1 MLQKS
6 ASREMLMPTEER
18 GESSQHTLCEF
29 MDTVS
34 AINRETLSLMMRQ
47 MAPGALNGNR
57 FALSD
62 PLGLGKAWIK
72 YSTRLCSDPAS
83 VARVHM
89 DYWQDFAALW
99 QNTVHRSFGAEVDP
113 VIEPSKDDRR
123 FADGAWGEN
132 VLFDFI
138 KQSYLLYS
146 RAAQGLVS
154 GVDGLEERNVQK
166 LELATGQMLDAL
178 SPTNFPLSNPAVLR
192 EVVESGGQ
200 NLVNGL
206 NNFLSDLS
214 RSNGSLDISMTD
226 KEDFALGES
235 LAVTPGKVVYQNEL
249 MQLIQYSPTTDQV
262 ARRPLLVIP
271 PWMNKYYVMDL
282 RPGNSMVQWLV
293 DQGQTVF
300 MISWV
305 NPGADLADKT
315 FDDYMLEGPLDAL
328 DAIER
333 ATGEP
338 EVNVAGYCL
347 GGILLAATLAWM
359 AARKDQRIKSAT
371 LLTSMVDFS
380 DAGEV
385 SLFIDE
391 EALAELETQI
401 LDKGYL
407 EGRKVFDTFRTLRAN
422 NLIWSFYINNYLMGR
437 SPAPFDL
444 LYWNADATNMP
455 AAVQIWVMRNLY
467 LENLLRQPGGVSVAG
482 ESIDVR
488 KVETPTYVLSTREDH
503 IAPWKTTYET
513 TQLFSGPMRFVLG
526 ASGHIAGVINPP
538 QKQKYGYWT
547 NTDKPADPEAWLA
560 GAKSTQ
566 GSWWPDW
573 IRWLARNSGG
583 KVAARLPGNGGLAVI
598 EDAPGSYVRAQN
610 P

>member
-1 MLQKS
+1 MS
-6 ASREMLMPTEER
+6 TEER

-29 MDTVS
+29 MDTVG

-47 MAPGALNGNR
+47 MAPGAINGNR
-57 FALSD
+57 PALSD

-83 VARVHM
+83 VARVQM
-89 DYWQDFAALW
+89 DFWQDYAALW
-99 QNTVHRSFGAEVDP
+99 HNAVHRSLGAEVNP

-123 FADGAWGEN
+123 FADGVWEEN

-146 RAAQGLVS
+146 RAAQRLVS
-154 GVDGLEERNVQK
+154 GVDGLEARNAEK
-166 LELATGQMLDAL
+166 LEFATSQMLDAL
-178 SPTNFPLSNPAVLR
+178 SPTNFPLTNPAVLR
-192 EVVESGGQ
+192 EIVESGGR
-200 NLVNGL
+200 NLLNGL

-226 KEDFALGES
+226 KTAFELGEN
-235 LAVTPGKVVYQNEL
+235 LAVTPGKIVYQNDL
-249 MQLIQYSPTTDQV
+249 MQLIQYSPTTDRV
-262 ARRPLLVIP
+262 ARRPLLIIP

-305 NPGADLADKT
+305 NPGADLADKS

-333 ATGEP
+333 ATGER

-359 AARKDQRIKSAT
+359 AARGDDRIKCAT
-371 LLTSMVDFS
+371 LLTAMVDFS
-380 DAGEV
+380 DTGDV
-385 SLFIDE
+385 SLFINE
-391 EALAELETQI
+391 EGLAALEAQI
-401 LDKGYL
+401 VDKGYL

-455 AAVQIWVMRNLY
+455 AAAHIWVMRNLY
-467 LENLLRQPGGVSVAG
+467 LENRLRQQGSVTIAG
-482 ESIDVR
+482 EPIDVR
-488 KVETPTYVLSTREDH
+488 KVETPTYILSTREDH
-503 IAPWKTTYET
+503 IAPWKTTFET
-513 TQLFSGPMRFVLG
+513 TRLFSGPIRFVLG

-538 QKQKYGYWT
+538 QKKKYGYWT
-547 NTDKPADPEAWLA
+547 NTDEPADPETWIA
-560 GAKSTQ
+560 GAESTQ

-573 IRWLARNSGG
+573 KRWLSGNSGG
-583 KVAARLPGNGGLAVI
+583 RVPARRPGDGALAVI

>member
-1 MLQKS
+1 MS
-6 ASREMLMPTEER
+6 TEER

-29 MDTVS
+29 MDTVG

-47 MAPGALNGNR
+47 MAPGAINGNR
-57 FALSD
+57 LALSD

-83 VARVHM
+83 VARVQM
-89 DYWQDFAALW
+89 DFWQDYAALW
-99 QNTVHRSFGAEVDP
+99 HNAVHRSLGAEVNP

-123 FADGAWGEN
+123 FADGVWEEN

-146 RAAQGLVS
+146 RAAQGMVS
-154 GVDGLEERNVQK
+154 GVDGLEARNAEK
-166 LELATGQMLDAL
+166 LEFATSQMLDAL
-178 SPTNFPLSNPAVLR
+178 SPTNFPLTNPAVLR
-192 EVVESGGQ
+192 EIVESGGR
-200 NLVNGL
+200 NLLNGL

-226 KEDFALGES
+226 KTAFELGEN
-235 LAVTPGKVVYQNEL
+235 LAVTPGKIVYQNDL
-249 MQLIQYSPTTDQV
+249 MQLIQYSPTTDRV
-262 ARRPLLVIP
+262 ARRPLLIIP

-300 MISWV
+300 MVSWV
-305 NPGADLADKT
+305 NPGADLADKS

-333 ATGEP
+333 ATGER

-359 AARKDQRIKSAT
+359 AARGDDRIKCAT
-371 LLTSMVDFS
+371 LLTAMVDFS
-380 DAGEV
+380 DTGDV
-385 SLFIDE
+385 SLFINE
-391 EALAELETQI
+391 EGLAALEAQI
-401 LDKGYL
+401 VDKGYL

-455 AAVQIWVMRNLY
+455 AAAHIWVMRNLY
-467 LENLLRQPGGVSVAG
+467 LENRLRQQGSVTIAG
-482 ESIDVR
+482 EPIDVR
-488 KVETPTYVLSTREDH
+488 KVETPTYILSTREDH
-503 IAPWKTTYET
+503 IAPWKTTFET
-513 TQLFSGPMRFVLG
+513 TRLFSGPIRFVLG

-538 QKQKYGYWT
+538 QKKKYGYWT
-547 NTDKPADPEAWLA
+547 NTDEPADPETWIA
-560 GAKSTQ
+560 GAESTQ

-573 IRWLARNSGG
+573 KRWLSGNSGG
-583 KVAARLPGNGGLAVI
+583 RVPARRPGDGALAVI
-598 EDAPGSYVRAQN
+598 EDAPGSYVLAQN

>member
-1 MLQKS
+1 MS
-6 ASREMLMPTEER
+6 TEER

-29 MDTVS
+29 MDTVG

-47 MAPGALNGNR
+47 MAPGAINGNR
-57 FALSD
+57 PALSD

-83 VARVHM
+83 VARVQM
-89 DYWQDFAALW
+89 DFWQDYAALW
-99 QNTVHRSFGAEVDP
+99 HNAVHRSLGAEVNP

-123 FADGAWGEN
+123 FADGVWEEN

-154 GVDGLEERNVQK
+154 GVDGLEARNAEK
-166 LELATGQMLDAL
+166 LEFATSQMLDAL
-178 SPTNFPLSNPAVLR
+178 SPTNFPLTNPAVLR
-192 EVVESGGQ
+192 EIVESGGR
-200 NLVNGL
+200 NLLNGL

-226 KEDFALGES
+226 KTAFELGEN
-235 LAVTPGKVVYQNEL
+235 LAVTPGKIVYQNDL
-249 MQLIQYSPTTDQV
+249 MQLIQYSPTTDRV
-262 ARRPLLVIP
+262 ARRPLLIIP

-305 NPGADLADKT
+305 NPGADLADKS

-333 ATGEP
+333 ATGER

-359 AARKDQRIKSAT
+359 AARGDDRIKCAT
-371 LLTSMVDFS
+371 LLTAMVDFS
-380 DAGEV
+380 DTGDV
-385 SLFIDE
+385 SLFINE
-391 EALAELETQI
+391 EGLAALEAQI
-401 LDKGYL
+401 VDKGYL

-455 AAVQIWVMRNLY
+455 AAAHIWVMRNLY
-467 LENLLRQPGGVSVAG
+467 LENRLRQQGAVTIAG
-482 ESIDVR
+482 EPIDVR
-488 KVETPTYVLSTREDH
+488 KVETPTYILSTREDH
-503 IAPWKTTYET
+503 IAPWKTTFET
-513 TQLFSGPMRFVLG
+513 TRLFSGPIRFVLG

-538 QKQKYGYWT
+538 QKKKYGYWT
-547 NTDKPADPEAWLA
+547 NTDEPADPETWIA
-560 GAKSTQ
+560 GAESTQ

-573 IRWLARNSGG
+573 KRWLSGNSGG
-583 KVAARLPGNGGLAVI
+583 RVPARRPGDGALAVI

>member
-1 MLQKS
+1 MS
-6 ASREMLMPTEER
+6 TEER

-29 MDTVS
+29 MDTVG

-47 MAPGALNGNR
+47 MAPGAVNGNR
-57 FALSD
+57 LALSD

-83 VARVHM
+83 VARVQM
-89 DYWQDFAALW
+89 DFWQDYAALW
-99 QNTVHRSFGAEVDP
+99 HNAVHRSLGAEVNP

-123 FADGAWGEN
+123 FADGVWEEN

-146 RAAQGLVS
+146 RAAQGMVS
-154 GVDGLEERNVQK
+154 GVDGLEARNAEK
-166 LELATGQMLDAL
+166 LEFATSQMLDAL
-178 SPTNFPLSNPAVLR
+178 SPTNFPLTNPAVLR
-192 EVVESGGQ
+192 EIVESGGR
-200 NLVNGL
+200 NLLNGL

-226 KEDFALGES
+226 KTAFELGEN
-235 LAVTPGKVVYQNEL
+235 LAVTPGKIVYQNDL
-249 MQLIQYSPTTDQV
+249 MQLIQYSPTTDRV
-262 ARRPLLVIP
+262 ARRPLLIIP

-300 MISWV
+300 MVSWV
-305 NPGADLADKT
+305 NPGADLADKS

-333 ATGEP
+333 ATGER

-359 AARKDQRIKSAT
+359 AARGDNRIKCAT
-371 LLTSMVDFS
+371 LLTAMVDFS
-380 DAGEV
+380 DTGDV
-385 SLFIDE
+385 SLFINE
-391 EALAELETQI
+391 EGLAALEAQI
-401 LDKGYL
+401 VDKGYL

-455 AAVQIWVMRNLY
+455 AAAHIWVMRNLY
-467 LENLLRQPGGVSVAG
+467 LENRLRQQGSVTIAG
-482 ESIDVR
+482 EPIDVR
-488 KVETPTYVLSTREDH
+488 KVETPTYILSTREDH
-503 IAPWKTTYET
+503 IAPWKTTFET
-513 TQLFSGPMRFVLG
+513 TRLFSGPIRFVLG

-538 QKQKYGYWT
+538 QKKKYGYWT
-547 NTDKPADPEAWLA
+547 NTDEPADPETWIA
-560 GAKSTQ
+560 GAESTQ

-573 IRWLARNSGG
+573 KRWLSGNSGG
-583 KVAARLPGNGGLAVI
+583 RVPARRPGDGALAVI

>member
-1 MLQKS
+1 MS
-6 ASREMLMPTEER
+6 TEER

-29 MDTVS
+29 MDTVG

-47 MAPGALNGNR
+47 MAPGAINGNR
-57 FALSD
+57 PALSD

-83 VARVHM
+83 VARVQM
-89 DYWQDFAALW
+89 DFWQDYAALW
-99 QNTVHRSFGAEVDP
+99 HNAVHRSLGAEVNP

-123 FADGAWGEN
+123 FADGVWEEN

-154 GVDGLEERNVQK
+154 GVDGLEARNAEK
-166 LELATGQMLDAL
+166 LEFATSQMLDAL
-178 SPTNFPLSNPAVLR
+178 SPTNFPLTNPAVLR
-192 EVVESGGQ
+192 EIVESGGQ
-200 NLVNGL
+200 NLLNGL

-226 KEDFALGES
+226 KAAFELGEN
-235 LAVTPGKVVYQNEL
+235 LAVTPGKIVYQNDL
-249 MQLIQYSPTTDQV
+249 MQLIQYSPTTDRV
-262 ARRPLLVIP
+262 ARRPLLIIP

-305 NPGADLADKT
+305 NPGADLADKS

-333 ATGEP
+333 ATGER

-359 AARKDQRIKSAT
+359 AARGDDRIKCAT
-371 LLTSMVDFS
+371 LLTAMVDFS
-380 DAGEV
+380 DTGDV
-385 SLFIDE
+385 SLFINE
-391 EALAELETQI
+391 EGLAALEAQI
-401 LDKGYL
+401 VDKGYL

-455 AAVQIWVMRNLY
+455 AAAHIWVMRNLY
-467 LENLLRQPGGVSVAG
+467 LENRLRQQGGVTIAG
-482 ESIDVR
+482 EPIDVR
-488 KVETPTYVLSTREDH
+488 KVETPTYILSTREDH
-503 IAPWKTTYET
+503 IAPWKTTFET
-513 TQLFSGPMRFVLG
+513 TRLFSGPIRFVLG

-538 QKQKYGYWT
+538 QKKKYGYWT
-547 NTDKPADPEAWLA
+547 NTDEPADPETWIA
-560 GAKSTQ
+560 GAESTQ

-573 IRWLARNSGG
+573 KRWLSGNSGG
-583 KVAARLPGNGGLAVI
+583 RVPARRPGDGALAVI

>member
-1 MLQKS
+1 MS
-6 ASREMLMPTEER
+6 TEER

-29 MDTVS
+29 MDTVG

-47 MAPGALNGNR
+47 MAPGAINGNR
-57 FALSD
+57 PALSD

-83 VARVHM
+83 VARVQM
-89 DYWQDFAALW
+89 DFWQDYAALW
-99 QNTVHRSFGAEVDP
+99 HNAVHRSLGAEVNP

-123 FADGAWGEN
+123 FADGVWEEN

-146 RAAQGLVS
+146 RAAQGMVS
-154 GVDGLEERNVQK
+154 GVDGLEARNAEK
-166 LELATGQMLDAL
+166 LEFATSQMLDAL
-178 SPTNFPLSNPAVLR
+178 SPTNFPLTNPAVLR
-192 EVVESGGQ
+192 EIVESGGR
-200 NLVNGL
+200 NLLNGL

-226 KEDFALGES
+226 KTAFELGEN
-235 LAVTPGKVVYQNEL
+235 LAVTPGKIVYQNDL
-249 MQLIQYSPTTDQV
+249 MQLIQYSPTTDRV
-262 ARRPLLVIP
+262 ARRPLLIIP

-305 NPGADLADKT
+305 NPGADLADKS

-333 ATGEP
+333 ATGER

-359 AARKDQRIKSAT
+359 AARGDDRIKCAT
-371 LLTSMVDFS
+371 LLTAMVDFS
-380 DAGEV
+380 DTGDV
-385 SLFIDE
+385 SLFINE
-391 EALAELETQI
+391 EGLAALEAQI
-401 LDKGYL
+401 VDKGYL

-455 AAVQIWVMRNLY
+455 AAAHIWVMRNLY
-467 LENLLRQPGGVSVAG
+467 LENRLRQQGSVTIAG
-482 ESIDVR
+482 EPIDVR
-488 KVETPTYVLSTREDH
+488 KVETPTYILSTREDH
-503 IAPWKTTYET
+503 IAPWKTTFET
-513 TQLFSGPMRFVLG
+513 TRLFSGPIRFVLG

-538 QKQKYGYWT
+538 QKKKYGYWT
-547 NTDKPADPEAWLA
+547 NTDEPADPETWIA
-560 GAKSTQ
+560 GAESTQ

-573 IRWLARNSGG
+573 KRWLSGNSGG
-583 KVAARLPGNGGLAVI
+583 RVPARRPGDGALAVI

>member
-1 MLQKS
+1 MS
-6 ASREMLMPTEER
+6 TEER

-29 MDTVS
+29 MDTVG

-47 MAPGALNGNR
+47 MAPGAINGNR
-57 FALSD
+57 PALSD

-83 VARVHM
+83 VARVQM
-89 DYWQDFAALW
+89 DFWQDYAALW
-99 QNTVHRSFGAEVDP
+99 HNAVHRSLGAEVNP

-123 FADGAWGEN
+123 FADGVWEEN

-154 GVDGLEERNVQK
+154 GVDGLEARNAEK
-166 LELATGQMLDAL
+166 LEFATSQMLDAL
-178 SPTNFPLSNPAVLR
+178 SPTNFPLTNPAVLR
-192 EVVESGGQ
+192 EIVESGGQ
-200 NLVNGL
+200 NLLNGL

-226 KEDFALGES
+226 KAAFELGEN
-235 LAVTPGKVVYQNEL
+235 LAVTPGKIVYQNDL
-249 MQLIQYSPTTDQV
+249 MQLIQYSPTTDRV
-262 ARRPLLVIP
+262 ARRPLLIIP

-300 MISWV
+300 MVSWV
-305 NPGADLADKT
+305 NPGADLADKS

-333 ATGEP
+333 ATGER

-359 AARKDQRIKSAT
+359 AARGDDRIKCAT
-371 LLTSMVDFS
+371 LLTAMVDFS
-380 DAGEV
+380 DTGDV
-385 SLFIDE
+385 SLFINE
-391 EALAELETQI
+391 EGLAALEAQI
-401 LDKGYL
+401 VDKGYL

-455 AAVQIWVMRNLY
+455 AAAHIWVMRNLY
-467 LENLLRQPGGVSVAG
+467 LENRLRQQGAVTIAG
-482 ESIDVR
+482 EPIDVR
-488 KVETPTYVLSTREDH
+488 KVETPTYILSTREDH
-503 IAPWKTTYET
+503 IAPWKTTFET
-513 TQLFSGPMRFVLG
+513 TRLFSGPIRFVLG

-538 QKQKYGYWT
+538 QKKKYGYWT
-547 NTDKPADPEAWLA
+547 NTDEPADPEIWLA
-560 GAKSTQ
+560 GAESTQ

-573 IRWLARNSGG
+573 KRWLSGNSGG
-583 KVAARLPGNGGLAVI
+583 RVPARRPGDGALAVI

>member
-1 MLQKS
+1 MS
-6 ASREMLMPTEER
+6 TEER

-29 MDTVS
+29 MDTVG

-47 MAPGALNGNR
+47 MAPGAINGNR
-57 FALSD
+57 PALSD

-83 VARVHM
+83 VARVQM
-89 DYWQDFAALW
+89 DFWQDYAALW
-99 QNTVHRSFGAEVDP
+99 HNAVHRSLGAEVNP

-123 FADGAWGEN
+123 FADGVWEEN

-146 RAAQGLVS
+146 RAAQGMVS
-154 GVDGLEERNVQK
+154 GVDGLEARNAEK
-166 LELATGQMLDAL
+166 LEFATSQMLDAL
-178 SPTNFPLSNPAVLR
+178 SPTNFPLTNPAVLR
-192 EVVESGGQ
+192 EIVESGGR
-200 NLVNGL
+200 NLLNGL

-226 KEDFALGES
+226 KAAFELGEN
-235 LAVTPGKVVYQNEL
+235 LAVTPGKIVYQNDL
-249 MQLIQYSPTTDQV
+249 MQLIQYSPTTDRV
-262 ARRPLLVIP
+262 ARRPLLIIP

-305 NPGADLADKT
+305 NPGADLADKS

-333 ATGEP
+333 ATGER

-359 AARKDQRIKSAT
+359 AARGDDRIKCAT
-371 LLTSMVDFS
+371 LLTAMVDFS
-380 DAGEV
+380 DTGDV
-385 SLFIDE
+385 SLFINE
-391 EALAELETQI
+391 EGLAALEAQI
-401 LDKGYL
+401 VDKGYL

-455 AAVQIWVMRNLY
+455 AAAHIWVMRNLY
-467 LENLLRQPGGVSVAG
+467 LENRLRQQGSVTIAG
-482 ESIDVR
+482 EPIDVR
-488 KVETPTYVLSTREDH
+488 KVETPTYILSTREDH
-503 IAPWKTTYET
+503 IAPWKTTFET
-513 TQLFSGPMRFVLG
+513 TRLFSGPIRFVLG

-538 QKQKYGYWT
+538 QKKKYGYWT
-547 NTDKPADPEAWLA
+547 NTDEPADPETWIA
-560 GAKSTQ
+560 GAESTQ

-573 IRWLARNSGG
+573 KRWLSGNSGG
-583 KVAARLPGNGGLAVI
+583 RVPARRPGDGALAVI

>member
-1 MLQKS
+1 MS
-6 ASREMLMPTEER
+6 TEER

-29 MDTVS
+29 MDTVG

-47 MAPGALNGNR
+47 MAPGAINGNR
-57 FALSD
+57 LALSD

-83 VARVHM
+83 AARVQM
-89 DYWQDFAALW
+89 DFWQDYAALW
-99 QNTVHRSFGAEVDP
+99 HNAVHRSLGAEVNP

-123 FADGAWGEN
+123 FADGVWEEN

-146 RAAQGLVS
+146 RAAQRMVS
-154 GVDGLEERNVQK
+154 GVDGLEARNAEK
-166 LELATGQMLDAL
+166 LEFATSQMLDAL
-178 SPTNFPLSNPAVLR
+178 SPTNFPLTNPAVLR
-192 EVVESGGQ
+192 ETVESGGK
-200 NLVNGL
+200 NLLNGL

-226 KEDFALGES
+226 KAAFELGEN
-235 LAVTPGKVVYQNEL
+235 LAVTPGKIVYQNEL
-249 MQLIQYSPTTDQV
+249 MQLIQYSPTTDRV
-262 ARRPLLVIP
+262 ARRPLLIIP

-300 MISWV
+300 MVSWV
-305 NPGADLADKT
+305 NPGADLADKS

-333 ATGEP
+333 ATGER

-359 AARKDQRIKSAT
+359 AARGDDRIKCAT
-371 LLTSMVDFS
+371 LLTAMVDFS
-380 DAGEV
+380 DTGDV
-385 SLFIDE
+385 SLFINE
-391 EALAELETQI
+391 EGLAALEAQI
-401 LDKGYL
+401 VDKGYL

-455 AAVQIWVMRNLY
+455 AAAHIWVMRNLY
-467 LENLLRQPGGVSVAG
+467 LENRLRQQGGVTVAG
-482 ESIDVR
+482 EPIDVR
-488 KVETPTYVLSTREDH
+488 KVKTPTYILSTREDH

-513 TQLFSGPMRFVLG
+513 TRLFSGPIRFVLG

-538 QKQKYGYWT
+538 QKKKYGYWT
-547 NTDKPADPEAWLA
+547 NTDEPADPETWIA
-560 GAKSTQ
+560 GAESTQ

-573 IRWLARNSGG
+573 KRWLSGNSGG
-583 KVAARLPGNGGLAVI
+583 RVPARRPGDGALAVI

>member
-1 MLQKS
+1 MS
-6 ASREMLMPTEER
+6 TEER

-29 MDTVS
+29 MDTVG

-47 MAPGALNGNR
+47 MAPGAVNGNR
-57 FALSD
+57 LALSD

-83 VARVHM
+83 VARVQM
-89 DYWQDFAALW
+89 DFWQDYAALW
-99 QNTVHRSFGAEVDP
+99 HNAVHRSLGAEVNP

-123 FADGAWGEN
+123 FADGVWEEN

-146 RAAQGLVS
+146 RAAQGMVS
-154 GVDGLEERNVQK
+154 GVDGLEARNAEK
-166 LELATGQMLDAL
+166 LEFATSQMLDAL
-178 SPTNFPLSNPAVLR
+178 SPTNFPLTNPAVLR
-192 EVVESGGQ
+192 EIVESGGR
-200 NLVNGL
+200 NLLNGL

-226 KEDFALGES
+226 KAAFELGEN
-235 LAVTPGKVVYQNEL
+235 LAVTPGKIVYQNDL
-249 MQLIQYSPTTDQV
+249 MQLIQYSPTTDRV
-262 ARRPLLVIP
+262 ARRPLLIIP

-305 NPGADLADKT
+305 NPGADLADKS

-333 ATGEP
+333 ATGER

-359 AARKDQRIKSAT
+359 AARGDDRIKCAT
-371 LLTSMVDFS
+371 LLTAMVDFS
-380 DAGEV
+380 DTGDV
-385 SLFIDE
+385 SLFINE
-391 EALAELETQI
+391 EGLAALEAQI
-401 LDKGYL
+401 VDKGYL

-455 AAVQIWVMRNLY
+455 AAAHIWVMRNLY
-467 LENLLRQPGGVSVAG
+467 LENRLRQQGSVTIAG
-482 ESIDVR
+482 EPIDVR
-488 KVETPTYVLSTREDH
+488 KVETPTYILSTREDH
-503 IAPWKTTYET
+503 IAPWKTTFET
-513 TQLFSGPMRFVLG
+513 TRLFSGPIRFVLG

-538 QKQKYGYWT
+538 QKK
-547 NTDKPADPEAWLA
+547 K
-560 GAKSTQ
+560 
-566 GSWWPDW
+566 
-573 IRWLARNSGG
+573 
-583 KVAARLPGNGGLAVI
+583 
-598 EDAPGSYVRAQN
+598 
-610 P
+610 